1 MTDSVLPPPS
11 PETAGKQSDDAFIQE
26 RTRVLDLP
34 AGRVLI
40 RPIAADDKDRL
51 EQGLEELSAESRYRR
66 FFAPVSHLTDAEL
79 SYLTELDY
87 ENHFAWGALAADEPE
102 RPGIGVA
109 RYVRNDE
116 DPTAAEAAV
125 VVADDWQEKGIGGL
139 LLRLLAETA
148 LQNGITRFEAMV
160 LASNEP
166 ALEFMR
172 RFGAELDADE
182 SIVQIS
188 IPLPLPT
195 NTAFRES
202 ALYSALRAA
211 AEGAIE
217 PLPEDLRP

>member
-11 PETAGKQSDDAFIQE
+11 PEIAGLQSDDDFITQ
-26 RTRVLDLP
+26 RTQVLELP

-51 EQGLEELSAESRYRR
+51 EHGLEALSQESRYRR

-79 SYLTELDY
+79 AYLTELDY
-87 ENHFAWGALAADEPE
+87 ENHFAWGALAADEPG

-109 RYVRNDE
+109 RYVRSHE
-116 DPTAAEAAV
+116 DPSAAEAAV
-125 VVADDWQEKGIGGL
+125 VVADDWQAKGIGGV
-139 LLRLLAETA
+139 LLRVLAETA

-172 RFGAELDADE
+172 RFGAELDTDE

-188 IPLPLPT
+188 MPLPLPT
-195 NTAFRES
+195 DASFRDS

-211 AEGAIE
+211 AAGAIE